1 MITGNGG
8 IFTRRAN
15 MYALLISV
23 IMLVGPC
30 LAASNPEQKS
40 VDTVDL
46 DIIQA
51 IAGADFNSLL
61 NAIRVAGLAGT
72 LEGDGPFTL
81 FAPNDAAFAKLPEG
95 ELGALMANKTM
106 LSEVLTYHVV
116 PGKVMSADLTNGMM
130 LPTVQGENLT
140 VTIIDNTPMIN
151 DAKMLQPDVVTKN
164 GVIHFIDTVLIP

>member
-1 MITGNGG
+1 
-8 IFTRRAN
+8 

-23 IMLVGPC
+23 IMLVGLC
-30 LAASNPEQKS
+30 LASSNPEEKS
-40 VDTVDL
+40 AVDTADL
-46 DIIQA
+46 DIVEA
-51 IAGADFNSLL
+51 VAGADLNSLV

-116 PGKVMSADLTNGMM
+116 PGKVMSANLSNGMI

-140 VTIIDNTPMIN
+140 VTIIDDSPVMIN
-151 DAKMLQPDVVTKN
+151 DANVVQPDVVVKN